1 MNQST
6 ARYGYKHREPMHIDS
21 WTPVSE
27 IADHESQ
34 VALLPNITK
43 NKKFLDGIFR
53 DVNLLSKGGT
63 KVCGAK
69 TS

>member
-1 MNQST
+1 MS
-6 ARYGYKHREPMHIDS
+6 K
-21 WTPVSE
+21 

-53 DVNLLSKGGT
+53 DVNLLSKGET
-63 KVCGAK
+63 EVYGAK
-69 TS
+69 KS